1 MESTLIHL
9 AWIIIAVVWL
19 VTAMRV
25 KRTVRIEPY
34 SSRIGHVL
42 TFATAVGL
50 LFSSSL
56 RIGPLAWRAFPPS
69 EIAAAVG
76 LALTIGGISF
86 ALWARFYLKGNWSA
100 MVALKEDHTLI
111 RTGPYAIV
119 RHPIYTG
126 LLLAMLGTAIA
137 VGELGCFLGVI
148 LAFAGWIAKARME
161 ECFLL
166 QQFGGTYSQYSHHV
180 KALIP
185 FVL

>member
-1 MESTLIHL
+1 MESTLILL
-9 AWIIIAVVWL
+9 AWITICVVW
-19 VTAMRV
+19 VITATRV

-42 TFATAVGL
+42 TFAIAAGL
-50 LFSSSL
+50 LFSPSL

-76 LALTIGGISF
+76 LALTLCGISF

-119 RHPIYTG
+119 RHPIYAG

-137 VGELGCFLGVI
+137 FGELGCFLGVI
-148 LAFAGWIAKARME
+148 LALAGWLAKARME
-161 ECFLL
+161 EDFLL
-166 QQFGGTYSQYSHHV
+166 QRFGGTYSQYSHEV
-180 KALIP
+180 KTLIP